1 MTVVNL
7 GLKGLRVAN
16 TKIIIRKYCYIVTS
30 CTVWSNKTTDMHY
43 LRLDN
48 LGLFV
53 SQNGR
58 GP

>member
-16 TKIIIRKYCYIVTS
+16 TKNIIRKYCYIVTS
-30 CTVWSNKTTDMHY
+30 WTVWSNKTTDMHY
-43 LRLDN
+43 LSL
-48 LGLFV
+48 